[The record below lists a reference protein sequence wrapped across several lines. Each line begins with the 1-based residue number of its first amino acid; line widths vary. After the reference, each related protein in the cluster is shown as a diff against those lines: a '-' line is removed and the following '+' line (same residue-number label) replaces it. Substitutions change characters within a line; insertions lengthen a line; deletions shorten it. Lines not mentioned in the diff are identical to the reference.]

1 MPTNNQQMI
10 AALLRERA
18 AYKQAGK
25 DDRVKQVD
33 EQLKLYGY
41 KSESA
46 TEVRRTPPQGRTERP
61 TVTGQSR

>member
-1 MPTNNQQMI
+1 MTRDNEKMV
-10 AALLRERA
+10 AALLRERT

-33 EQLKLYGY
+33 DQLKLYGY
-41 KSESA
+41 KSESTA
-46 TEVRRTPPQGRTERP
+46 EVRRTPPQGRSERP